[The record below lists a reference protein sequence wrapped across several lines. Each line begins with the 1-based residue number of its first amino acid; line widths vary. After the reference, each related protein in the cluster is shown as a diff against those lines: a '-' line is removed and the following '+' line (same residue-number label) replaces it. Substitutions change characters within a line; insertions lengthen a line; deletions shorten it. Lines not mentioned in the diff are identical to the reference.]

1 MEEKNTRR
9 DFMYKYKKIVEKAPN
24 RRFRGVFTNSL
35 IIVRG
40 APSLPSGSGRSPALR
55 LPSLYAGTPA
65 AAGQEPAEPA
75 AEAAAGEHKKKI
87 AGAVGF
93 STVAGV
99 LESIF
104 CYFLTIIE

>member
-35 IIVRG
+35 IIVRE
-40 APSLPSGSGRSPALR
+40 APSFSSGSGRSPALR
-55 LPSLYAGTPA
+55 LQSLYAGTPA

-75 AEAAAGEHKKKI
+75 AAAAGKHKKKI
-87 AGAVGF
+87 AETVGF
-93 STVAGV
+93 STIAGV